1 MEECKLNNSKLLASS
16 TILLIRDTLNGLEV
30 FMIERNKKIDIAP
43 GALVFPGGKVEPED
57 YDPELLDLCGGSSSD
72 QDAIAS
78 KVCAIRETFE
88 ESGVLIAKDYNS
100 DKLIDPLECFE
111 FAKRYRKNLQEKKI
125 TLLEILKKE
134 KLILAT
140 EMLTSFS
147 RWITPRDFPKRF
159 DTNFYLIP
167 LTAEFSAEHDGY
179 ESVNSLWV
187 SPQKALS
194 DADKGLKTIV
204 FATRMNLLKLGG
216 YKDTQSVVN
225 DLSKALINPVEPKVE
240 TVGDNIVFKIPK
252 EAGYGLTKHVE
263 IRNPN
268 LFGRKN
274 T

>member
-30 FMIERNKKIDIAP
+30 FMVERNKKIDFAP
-43 GALVFPGGKVEPED
+43 GALVFPGGKLEPED
-57 YDPELLDLCGGSSSD
+57 YNPELLDLCVGSSFD

-100 DKLIDPLECFE
+100 DKLIDPLKCFE
-111 FAKRYRKNLQEKKI
+111 FAKRYRKNLQENKI

-134 KLILAT
+134 KLVLAA
-140 EMLTSFS
+140 EMLSSFS

-179 ESVNSLWV
+179 ESVSSVWI
-187 SPQKALS
+187 SPKKALS

-204 FATRMNLLKLGG
+204 FATRMNLLKLGR
-216 YKDTQSVVN
+216 YKNTESVVN
-225 DLSKALINPVEPKVE
+225 DLSKSVITPVEPKVE
-240 TVGDNIVFKIPK
+240 TEGDNIVFKIPE
-252 EAGYGLTKHVE
+252 EAGYGLTKYIE
-263 IRNPN
+263 SRDAN
-268 LFGRKN
+268 LFVKKKK
-274 T
+274 

>member
-1 MEECKLNNSKLLASS
+1 MNNSQPLPSS
-16 TILLIRDTLNGLEV
+16 TILLIRDTLSGLEV
-30 FMIERNKKIDIAP
+30 FMVERNKKNTVYS
-43 GALVFPGGKVEPED
+43 GALVFPGGKLEQED
-57 YDPELLDLCGGSSSD
+57 YNPKLLKFCSGSGSD
-72 QDAIAS
+72 QGDIGS
-78 KVCAIRETFE
+78 KICGIRETFE
-88 ESGVLIAKDYNS
+88 ESGVLIAKNYNS
-100 DKLIDPLECFE
+100 NKLIDPLKCIEL
-111 FAKRYRKNLQEKKI
+111 ANKYRKDLQENKI
-125 TLLEILKKE
+125 SLLEIVTKE
-134 KLILAT
+134 KLVLAT
-140 EMLTSFS
+140 EMLTAFS
-147 RWITPRDFPKRF
+147 RWITPKDLPKRF

-167 LTAEFSAEHDGY
+167 VSEEFSAEHDGY

-268 LFGRKN
+268 LFGKKN